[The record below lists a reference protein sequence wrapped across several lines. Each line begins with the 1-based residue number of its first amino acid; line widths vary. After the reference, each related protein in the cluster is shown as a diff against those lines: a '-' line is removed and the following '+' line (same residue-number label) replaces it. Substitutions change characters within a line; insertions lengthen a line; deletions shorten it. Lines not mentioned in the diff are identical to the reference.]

1 MEINKAELKDS
12 ILRELRRQY
21 GKTLEEAHEFELYNA
36 VSKVALDYAME
47 KWYNTKKTYAKKQV
61 KQTYYFSAEFLMG
74 RFMGNNLI
82 NLQIN
87 DIIKETLNE
96 LGVDINKIEDHE
108 MDAGLGNGGL
118 GRLAAC
124 FLDSLATLALP
135 GHGYGLRYKYGM
147 FEQKIE
153 NGFQVEYPDDWT
165 KYGDPWSIKRMDRV
179 FEVKFGGQIEVHRD
193 EFGKEYFK
201 RVNTETVHAVAY
213 DVPVIGYGNDTVNT
227 LRLWEA
233 RSPEGFDLKLFNDQT
248 YLQASAKAVQAEDIS
263 RVLYPNDT
271 EKDGKLLRLKQQFFF
286 TSASLQDIIR
296 RYKSIFGNDFSKF
309 AEKVAIQLNDTHPV
323 VAIPELMRIFLDK
336 EKLGWD
342 EAWNICKNVFAY
354 TNHTIL
360 SEALEK
366 WDIPLFQPLLPRIY
380 QIIEEINRRF
390 VAELQEKYPGDW
402 ERINKMSIIGNGQ
415 VRMAW
420 LAIVGSHKVNGV
432 AELHTEILKNTELK
446 EWNELYPEK
455 FLNETN
461 GITQRRWLLKSNPE
475 LAALITELIGDKW
488 ITDLYELKK
497 LEQYLDDD
505 NVLNRVSEIK
515 QHNKEKLAK
524 YIKDTTGI
532 EVDPHS
538 IFDIQ
543 VKRLHE
549 YKRQLLNVLHIM
561 DLYNKLKENPYLDVE
576 PRTFIFGAKS
586 AAGYRRAKGIIKLI
600 NAVTEKVNNDSE
612 INGKIKVVFLEN
624 YRVSL
629 AEKIFPSADVSE
641 QISTASKEASGT
653 GNMKF
658 MLNGALTLGT
668 MDGANVEIVEEVGI
682 ENAFIFGLSAQEVEN
697 YQERGGYNPFDEY
710 NNVEGLKKVI
720 DQLADGTYDD
730 NHTGIF
736 KELQNSLLY
745 GVDGSRPD
753 VYFLLKDF
761 ASYRE
766 AQDRLQKQFKD
777 KREWTRKALKNIAN
791 AGKFSSDR
799 TIAEYAKEIWNIEPV
814 EVEDYIVE
822 DYIEK

>member
-1 MEINKAELKDS
+1 MKIDKAELKDS
-12 ILRELRRQY
+12 ILRKLRRQY
-21 GKTLEEAHEFELYNA
+21 GKTLEEAHEFELYYA
-36 VSKVALDYAME
+36 ISRAALDYAVE

-61 KQTYYFSAEFLMG
+61 KQMYYFSAEFLMG

-87 DIIKETLNE
+87 DVIRETLNE
-96 LGVDINKIEDHE
+96 LGIDINKIEDRE

-153 NGFQVEYPDDWT
+153 NGFQMEYPDDWT

-271 EKDGKLLRLKQQFFF
+271 EKDGKQLRLKQQFFF

-309 AEKVAIQLNDTHPV
+309 ADKVAIQLNDTHPV

-366 WDIPLFQPLLPRIY
+366 WDISLFQPLLPRAY

-390 VAELQEKYPGDW
+390 IAELQQKYPGDW

-432 AELHTEILKNTELK
+432 AALHTEILKNIELK

-455 FLNETN
+455 FLNKTN

-505 NVLNRVSEIK
+505 NILNRVAEIK
-515 QHNKEKLAK
+515 LHNKEKLAK

-532 EVDPHS
+532 EVNSNS

-561 DLYNKLKENPYLDVE
+561 DLYNRLKENPYLDVE

-600 NAVTEKVNNDSE
+600 NAVAEKVNNDSD

-668 MDGANVEIVEEVGI
+668 MDGANVEIVEEVGN

-697 YQERGGYNPFDEY
+697 YQAHGGYNPFDEY
-710 NNVEGLKKVI
+710 HNVEGLKKVI
-720 DQLADGTYDD
+720 DQLGDGTYDD

-736 KELQNSLLY
+736 RELQNSLLY

-766 AQDRLQKQFKD
+766 AQDRLQNEFKNR
-777 KREWTRKALKNIAN
+777 REWTRKALINIAN

-799 TIAEYAKEIWNIEPV
+799 TIAEYAKEIWDIEPV
-814 EVEDYIVE
+814 QVQ
-822 DYIEK
+822 DYIEG

>member
-1 MEINKAELKDS
+1 MKIDKAELKDS
-12 ILRELRRQY
+12 ILRKLRRQY
-21 GKTLEEAHEFELYNA
+21 GKTLEEAHEFELYYA
-36 VSKVALDYAME
+36 ISRAALDYAVE

-61 KQTYYFSAEFLMG
+61 KQMYYFSAEFLMG

-87 DIIKETLNE
+87 DVIRETLNE
-96 LGVDINKIEDHE
+96 LGIDINKIEDRE

-153 NGFQVEYPDDWT
+153 NGFQMEYPDDWT

-179 FEVKFGGQIEVHRD
+179 FEVKFGGQIEIHRD

-271 EKDGKLLRLKQQFFF
+271 EKDGKQLRLKQQFFF

-309 AEKVAIQLNDTHPV
+309 ADKIAIQLNDTHPV
-323 VAIPELMRIFLDK
+323 VAIPELMRILLDK

-342 EAWNICKNVFAY
+342 EAWNISKNVFAY

-366 WDIPLFQPLLPRIY
+366 WDISLFQPLLPRIY

-390 VAELQEKYPGDW
+390 IAELQQKYPGDW

-432 AELHTEILKNTELK
+432 AKLHTEILKNSELK

-455 FLNETN
+455 FLNKTN
-461 GITQRRWLLKSNPE
+461 GITQRRWLLKANPE
-475 LAALITELIGDKW
+475 LASLITELIGDKW

-505 NVLNRVSEIK
+505 NILNRVAEIK
-515 QHNKEKLAK
+515 LHNKKKLAK
-524 YIKDTTGI
+524 YIKETTGI
-532 EVDPHS
+532 EVNPNS

-561 DLYNKLKENPYLDVE
+561 DLYNRLKENPYLDVE

-600 NAVTEKVNNDSE
+600 NAVAEKVNNDSD

-668 MDGANVEIVEEVGI
+668 MDGANVEIVEEVGL

-697 YQERGGYNPFDEY
+697 YQANGGYNPFDEY
-710 NNVEGLKKVI
+710 NNVEGLKKVV
-720 DQLADGTYDD
+720 DQLGDGTYDD

-736 KELQNSLLY
+736 RELQNSLLY

-766 AQDRLQKQFKD
+766 AQNKLQNEFKNR
-777 KREWTRKALKNIAN
+777 KEWTKKALINIAN

-799 TIAEYAKEIWNIEPV
+799 TINEYAKEIWNIEPV
-814 EVEDYIVE
+814 QVQ
-822 DYIEK
+822 DYIES

>member
-1 MEINKAELKDS
+1 MKINKAELKDS

-47 KWYNTKKTYAKKQV
+47 KWYNTKKTYAKKQG
-61 KQTYYFSAEFLMG
+61 KQMYYFSAEFLMG
-74 RFMGNNLI
+74 RFLGNNLI

-87 DIIKETLNE
+87 EVIKETLNE
-96 LGVDINKIEDHE
+96 LGVDINKIEDRE

-124 FLDSLATLALP
+124 FLDSLATLSLP

-153 NGFQVEYPDDWT
+153 NGFQMEYPDDWT

-271 EKDGKLLRLKQQFFF
+271 EKDGKQLRLKQQFFF

-296 RYKSIFGNDFSKF
+296 RYKSVFGNDFSKF
-309 AEKVAIQLNDTHPV
+309 ADKVAIQLNDTHPV

-366 WDIPLFQPLLPRIY
+366 WDISLFQPLLPRIY

-390 VAELQEKYPGDW
+390 IAELQQKYPGDW

-432 AELHTEILKNTELK
+432 AALHTEILKNIELK

-455 FLNETN
+455 FLNKTN
-461 GITQRRWLLKSNPE
+461 GITQRRWLLKANPE
-475 LAALITELIGDKW
+475 LASLITELIGDKW

-505 NVLNRVSEIK
+505 NILNRVSEIK
-515 QHNKEKLAK
+515 LRNKEKLAK

-532 EVDPHS
+532 EVNPNS

-561 DLYNKLKENPYLDVE
+561 DLYNRLKENPYLDVE
-576 PRTFIFGAKS
+576 PRPFIFGAKS

-600 NAVTEKVNNDSE
+600 NAVAEKVNNDSD

-668 MDGANVEIVEEVGI
+668 MDGANVEIVEEVGL

-697 YQERGGYNPFDEY
+697 YQAHGGYNPFDEY
-710 NNVEGLKKVI
+710 NSVEGLKKVV
-720 DQLADGTYDD
+720 DQLGDGTYDD

-736 KELQNSLLY
+736 RELQNSLLY

-766 AQDRLQKQFKD
+766 AQDRLQNAFKD
-777 KREWTRKALKNIAN
+777 RREWTRKALKNIAN

-814 EVEDYIVE
+814 QVQ
-822 DYIEK
+822 DYIES